1 MIDRLL
7 FGLGLAVFVFL
18 GGIYVGWHRLPPTA
32 EIQDAFDAAH
42 DWNAHWR
49 SYLGLKPTKHVR
61 PDRFSGP
68 DMPAKVSPRA
78 QPGVTLLTGMFDQE
92 VGARLVS
99 LDGKVVHRWP
109 IRFDR
114 IWSDATHLESS
125 ELPLNNWDSMI
136 HGTIL
141 YRNGDLVFN
150 FSDLGLVRL
159 DRCAEVVWRLPYR
172 THHSA
177 VENDSGNLWVAGLK
191 GMQTAHD
198 PRFPGL
204 DPPFRDETILQV
216 SPENGRILRE
226 ISLLEVIYRSR
237 YEGVLFANGLNLPN
251 PPGWDVPDPLHLNH
265 VEVLSAALAPAF
277 PRS

>member
-1 MIDRLL
+1 
-7 FGLGLAVFVFL
+7 
-18 GGIYVGWHRLPPTA
+18 
-32 EIQDAFDAAH
+32 
-42 DWNAHWR
+42 
-49 SYLGLKPTKHVR
+49 VR

-68 DMPAKVSPRA
+68 DMPVEVSARA
-78 QPGVTLLTGMFDQE
+78 QPGVTLLTGMFDKE

-99 LDGKVVHRWP
+99 LDGKVLHRWP

-177 VENDSGNLWVAGLK
+177 
-191 GMQTAHD
+191 
-198 PRFPGL
+198 
-204 DPPFRDETILQV
+204 
-216 SPENGRILRE
+216 
-226 ISLLEVIYRSR
+226 
-237 YEGVLFANGLNLPN
+237 
-251 PPGWDVPDPLHLNH
+251 
-265 VEVLSAALAPAF
+265 
-277 PRS
+277 